1 MEKILISAIKSG
13 NNDVLL
19 KIYKQYRNDFI
30 RWAMSNYKVSMQQAK
45 LVYKEVLIAFYEKIN
60 SGELT
65 VCNGDIRTYLFQKA
79 RIRLIRI
86 AKKDKNKEAGQRLT
100 AQEYN
105 KPHSSL
111 YLNQL
116 SGTSKMVIQL
126 FYVNGLPI
134 KEVAETM
141 GFKDAA
147 AAKKKRYE
155 CFQQLMELINMK
167 QQHEEF

>member
-13 NNDVLL
+13 NNEVLL

-30 RWAMSNYKVSMQQAK
+30 RWAMSNYKVSIEQAK

-86 AKKDKNKEAGQRLT
+86 SKKTKASAPAT
-100 AQEYN
+100 AQLYAKAN
-105 KPHSSL
+105 SNL

-116 SGTSKMVIQL
+116 SGNCKMVIQL
-126 FYVNGLPI
+126 FYINGLPM
-134 KEVAETM
+134 KEVAEAM

>member
-30 RWAMSNYKVSMQQAK
+30 RWAISNYKVSMEQAK

-60 SGELT
+60 AGALT
-65 VCNGDIRTYLFQKA
+65 ACNGDIRTYLFQKA

-86 AKKDKNKEAGQRLT
+86 SKTDRNIGSQPVVMQKYVT
-100 AQEYN
+100 
-105 KPHSSL
+105 PHSDL

-116 SGTSKMVIQL
+116 SSNCRMVIQL
-126 FYVNGLPI
+126 FYINGLPLR
-134 KEVAETM
+134 EVAETM
-141 GFKDAA
+141 GFNDVAA
-147 AAKKKRYE
+147 VKKKRFE

>member
-1 MEKILISAIKSG
+1 MEKILLSAIKSG
-13 NNDVLL
+13 NNEVLL

-30 RWAMSNYKVSMQQAK
+30 RWAIGNYKVSIEQAK

-60 SGELT
+60 SGEIT
-65 VCNGDIRTYLFQKA
+65 ACNGDIRTYLFQNA

-86 AKKDKNKEAGQRLT
+86 SKKEKSKVRET
-100 AQEYN
+100 AQEYAV
-105 KPHSSL
+105 PHSNL

-116 SGTSKMVIQL
+116 AGPCKMVIQL
-126 FYVNGLPI
+126 FYINGMPM
-134 KEVAETM
+134 KEVAEAM

>member
-1 MEKILISAIKSG
+1 MEKILISALKSG
-13 NNDVLL
+13 NNQVLL

-30 RWAMSNYKVSMQQAK
+30 SWAISNYKVSAEQAK
-45 LVYKEVLIAFYEKIN
+45 LVYKEVLIVFYEKIN

-65 VCNGDIRTYLFQKA
+65 TCNGDIRTYLFQKA

-86 AKKDKNKEAGQRLT
+86 AKRDKNKTSQRLT
-100 AQEYN
+100 VQEYN
-105 KPHSSL
+105 KAHASE

-116 SGTSKMVIQL
+116 SGTCRMVIQL
-126 FYVNGLPI
+126 FYVNGLSI

-141 GFKDAA
+141 GFKDAT

>member
-30 RWAMSNYKVSMQQAK
+30 RWAISNYKVSIEQAK
-45 LVYKEVLIAFYEKIN
+45 LVYKEVMIAFYENIN

-65 VCNGDIRTYLFQKA
+65 ACNRDIRTYLFQKA
-79 RIRLIRI
+79 RVKLIRI
-86 AKKDKNKEAGQRLT
+86 SKKEKSKASQQPT
-100 AQEYN
+100 APECST
-105 KPHSSL
+105 PHLNL

-116 SGTSKMVIQL
+116 TATSKMVIQL
-126 FYVNGLPI
+126 FYINGLPM
-134 KEVAETM
+134 KEVAENM
-141 GFKDAA
+141 GYKDVVAV
-147 AAKKKRYE
+147 KKKRFE